1 MPNKIR
7 FFLLIILMFSI
18 TSLILLWTLMNVL
31 KNGLDLSS
39 IVMMIASI
47 LFIIFA
53 VYVLRKVYT
62 SLRRGDPLKDERTRK
77 IEKKAAALS
86 FYVGIYWLL
95 VLSFVI
101 DRFELKIPSSSVP
114 SLGIAGMAVF
124 FGLSYWYFSKKGE

>member
-18 TSLILLWTLMNVL
+18 ISLFLLWTSMDIL
-31 KNGLDLSS
+31 KNGLSLSS
-39 IVMMIASI
+39 IVM
-47 LFIIFA
+47 IIVTVLLAVFA
-53 VYVLRKVYT
+53 VYALKRVYA
-62 SLRRGDPLKDERTRK
+62 SLKRGDPLKDERTRK

-86 FYVGIYWLL
+86 FYIGIYWLL

-124 FGLSYWYFSKKGE
+124 FGLSYWYFSKKAE